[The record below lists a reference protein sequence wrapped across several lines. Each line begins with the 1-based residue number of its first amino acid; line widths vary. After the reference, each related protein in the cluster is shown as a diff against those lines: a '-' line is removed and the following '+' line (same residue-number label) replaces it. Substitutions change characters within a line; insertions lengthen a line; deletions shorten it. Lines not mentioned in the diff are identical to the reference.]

1 MDKYIS
7 TITQLTAG
15 LKFTIIVFLFTLLF
29 SIPLGLL
36 VAKGRMSKIKV
47 VSGLVRVYISIM
59 RGTPLMLQ
67 LLLVY
72 FLPNMLFH
80 IPLRNL
86 NIGGV
91 DYRLTAT
98 VIGFS
103 LNYAAYFAEI
113 FRAGIQAVPKGQY
126 EAAQILGFTN
136 GQTFFR
142 IVLPQVIKNVLPAV
156 TNEVITL
163 VKDTSLAQVLSVTEM
178 FTAAKNLASAQ
189 VSIMPLLVAGLFY
202 YVMNGL
208 VEILMNKL
216 EKKMDYYR

>member
-1 MDKYIS
+1 MDRYIS
-7 TITQLTAG
+7 TITQLAAG
-15 LKFTIIVFLFTLLF
+15 FKFTLIIFAFTILF

-36 VAKGRMSKIKV
+36 VAKLRMSKLKL
-47 VSGLVRVYISIM
+47 VSGLTRVYISIM

-72 FLPNMLFH
+72 FLPNMLFG
-80 IPLRNL
+80 IALRDL
-86 NIGGV
+86 NFGGV

-113 FRAGIQAVPKGQY
+113 FRGGIQSIPKGQY

-136 GQTFFR
+136 TQTFFK
-142 IVLPQVIKNVLPAV
+142 IVLPQVVKNVLPAV

-178 FTAAKNLASAQ
+178 FTAAKALSSAQ
-189 VSIMPLLVAGLFY
+189 VSIMPLIAAGVFY

-208 VEILMNKL
+208 VEIFMNRF
-216 EKKMDYYR
+216 EKSMNYYH

>member
-1 MDKYIS
+1 MERCIS
-7 TITQLTAG
+7 TITQLAAG
-15 LKFTIIVFLFTLLF
+15 FKFTLIIFAFTILF

-36 VAKGRMSKIKV
+36 VAKLRMSKFKV
-47 VSGLVRVYISIM
+47 ISGITRVYISIM

-72 FLPNMLFH
+72 FLPNMLFG
-80 IPLRNL
+80 IALRDL
-86 NIGGV
+86 NFGGV

-113 FRAGIQAVPKGQY
+113 FRGGIQSIPKGQY

-136 GQTFFR
+136 TQTFFK

-178 FTAAKNLASAQ
+178 FTAAKALSSAQ
-189 VSIMPLLVAGLFY
+189 VSIMPLIAAGVFY

-208 VEILMNKL
+208 VEIIMNRF
-216 EKKMDYYR
+216 EKSMNYYH

>member
-1 MDKYIS
+1 MERYIS
-7 TITQLTAG
+7 TITQLAAG
-15 LKFTIIVFLFTLLF
+15 FKFTLIIFGFTLLF

-36 VAKGRMSKIKV
+36 VAKLRMSKLTV
-47 VSGLVRVYISIM
+47 VSSLTRVYISIM

-72 FLPNMLFH
+72 FLPNMLFK
-80 IPLRNL
+80 IPLRDL
-86 NIGGV
+86 TIGGV

-113 FRAGIQAVPKGQY
+113 FRGGIQSIPKGQY
-126 EAAQILGFTN
+126 EAAQILGFTST
-136 GQTFFR
+136 QTFFK

-156 TNEVITL
+156 TNEIITL

-178 FTAAKNLASAQ
+178 FTAAKALASAQ
-189 VSIMPLLVAGLFY
+189 VSIMPLIAAGVFY

-208 VEILMNKL
+208 VEIVMNRF
-216 EKKMDYYR
+216 EKSMNYYH

>member
-1 MDKYIS
+1 MERYIS
-7 TITQLTAG
+7 TITQLAAG
-15 LKFTIIVFLFTLLF
+15 FEFTLIIFAFTLLF
-29 SIPLGLL
+29 AIPLGLL
-36 VAKGRMSKIKV
+36 VAKLRMSKISII
-47 VSGLVRVYISIM
+47 SGLTRVYISIM

-72 FLPNMLFH
+72 FLPNMLFG
-80 IPLRNL
+80 IPLRDL

-113 FRAGIQAVPKGQY
+113 FRGGIQSIPKGQY

-136 GQTFFR
+136 TQTFFK

-156 TNEVITL
+156 TNEIITL

-178 FTAAKNLASAQ
+178 FTAAKALSSAQ
-189 VSIMPLLVAGLFY
+189 VSIMPLIAAGVFY

-208 VEILMNKL
+208 VEIIMNRF
-216 EKKMDYYR
+216 EKRMNYYH

>member
-1 MDKYIS
+1 MERYIS
-7 TITQLTAG
+7 TITQLAAG
-15 LKFTIIVFLFTLLF
+15 FKFTLIIFAFTILF

-36 VAKGRMSKIKV
+36 VAKLRMSKFKV
-47 VSGLVRVYISIM
+47 ISGITRVYISIM

-72 FLPNMLFH
+72 FLPNMLFG
-80 IPLRNL
+80 IALRDL
-86 NIGGV
+86 NFGGV

-113 FRAGIQAVPKGQY
+113 FRGGIQSIPKGQY

-136 GQTFFR
+136 TQTFFK

-178 FTAAKNLASAQ
+178 FTAAKALSSAQ
-189 VSIMPLLVAGLFY
+189 VSIMPLIAAGVFY

-208 VEILMNKL
+208 VEIVMNRF
-216 EKKMDYYR
+216 EKSMNYYH

>member
-1 MDKYIS
+1 MERYIS
-7 TITQLTAG
+7 TITQLAAG
-15 LKFTIIVFLFTLLF
+15 FKFTLIIFAFTILF

-36 VAKGRMSKIKV
+36 VAKLRMSKFKV
-47 VSGLVRVYISIM
+47 ISGITRVYISIM

-72 FLPNMLFH
+72 FLPNMLFG
-80 IPLRNL
+80 IALRDL
-86 NIGGV
+86 NFGGV

-113 FRAGIQAVPKGQY
+113 FRGGIQSIPKGQY

-136 GQTFFR
+136 TQTFFK

-178 FTAAKNLASAQ
+178 FTAAKALSSAQ
-189 VSIMPLLVAGLFY
+189 VSIMPLIAAGVFY

-208 VEILMNKL
+208 VEIIMNRF
-216 EKKMDYYR
+216 EKSMNYYH